1 LELDL
6 YVALQYSALQQ
17 QIFIGNIVSIATNLF
32 QATAGL
38 PVLPLVRGAL
48 GMSTIVGLILF
59 FKPLLTGIARALVL
73 TVRPRLSKD
82 ERAARNLMRNAQLFQ
97 RMINAS
103 QDPSQAAELR
113 ALASRA

>member
-1 LELDL
+1 M
-6 YVALQYSALQQ
+6 
-17 QIFIGNIVSIATNLF
+17 SIATNLF

-38 PVLPLVRGAL
+38 PVLPLVQGAL
-48 GMSTIVGLILF
+48 GMSTLAGLIMF

-73 TVRPRLSKD
+73 MVRPRLSKE
-82 ERAARNLMRNAQLFQ
+82 ERAARNQMRNAQLFK